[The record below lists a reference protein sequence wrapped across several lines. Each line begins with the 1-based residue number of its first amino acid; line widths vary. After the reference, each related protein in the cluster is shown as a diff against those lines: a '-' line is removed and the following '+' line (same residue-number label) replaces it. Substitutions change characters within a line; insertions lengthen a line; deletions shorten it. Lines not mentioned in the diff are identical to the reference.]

1 VERLPIRLE
10 LGRLRGL
17 SPPLR
22 YLAYVAG
29 ALLVWLV
36 AAGVGVTAGV
46 VVFGGPPEW
55 LTSGSG
61 DTEGTM
67 SAKTGE
73 AGMSKGAALETPGDA
88 KYANCGEAA
97 TPSDAQYANSDEA
110 ATPSDAQYANS
121 GEANPDQN
129 SNANNTVFT
138 HTATDANSRDY
149 YTYISDPAIDGDPN
163 AVVLVAESTDRRNDG
178 DATYDHNIGVW
189 YEGVN
194 EKKWAIFN
202 QDRAAIP
209 AGATFEVIIPP
220 ASETFVHYAKLDNTE
235 GNSTYLDSPLTNR
248 EQDAVLTVTQNWNPG
263 GGRGVYN
270 DHPISVLYDADMR
283 KWAICNRGGA
293 PMPDGAAFN
302 IAVSR
307 VPNS

>member
-1 VERLPIRLE
+1 
-10 LGRLRGL
+10 LRGL

-22 YLAYVAG
+22 SLAYVAV

-36 AAGVGVTAGV
+36 AAGVGATAGV
-46 VVFGGPPEW
+46 VVFGGRPEW
-55 LTSGSG
+55 LTSGPG
-61 DTEGTM
+61 ATEGTM

-73 AGMSKGAALETPGDA
+73 AATPKGAAVESPA
-88 KYANCGEAA
+88 
-97 TPSDAQYANSDEA
+97 DAQYANSDEA
-110 ATPSDAQYANS
+110 T
-121 GEANPDQN
+121 NPGQ
-129 SNANNTVFT
+129 NANAPAKKTVFT

-163 AVVLVAESTDRRNDG
+163 AVVLVAPSTDGGNARG
-178 DATYDHNIGVW
+178 ASYDHNIGVR

-220 ASETFVHYAKLDNTE
+220 ESETFVHYANLDNTE
-235 GNSTYLDSPLTNR
+235 GNSTYLNNPLTNG
-248 EQDAVLTVTQNWNPG
+248 EPDAILTVTQNWNPG
-263 GGRGVYN
+263 GGRGIYN
-270 DHPISVLYDADMR
+270 DHPISVLYDADIR

-293 PMPDGAAFN
+293 PMAGGAAFN

-307 VPNS
+307 IPNP

>member
-1 VERLPIRLE
+1 
-10 LGRLRGL
+10 LRGL

-29 ALLVWLV
+29 ALLVLLV
-36 AAGVGVTAGV
+36 AAGVGATAGV
-46 VVFGGPPEW
+46 VFGGRPEW

-73 AGMSKGAALETPGDA
+73 AATSKGAAVESPA
-88 KYANCGEAA
+88 
-97 TPSDAQYANSDEA
+97 DAQYANSAEA
-110 ATPSDAQYANS
+110 T
-121 GEANPDQN
+121 NPGQN
-129 SNANNTVFT
+129 AKVPAIKTVFT
-138 HTATDANSRDY
+138 HTATDANSRGD

-163 AVVLVAESTDRRNDG
+163 AVVLVAESTDRGNARG
-178 DATYDHNIGVW
+178 VSYDHNIGVW
-189 YEGVN
+189 YESVN

-209 AGATFEVIIPP
+209 AGTTFKVIIPP
-220 ASETFVHYAKLDNTE
+220 ASQRLVHNATPDNTV
-235 GNSTYLDSPLTNR
+235 GNRTYLANPLTVG
-248 EQDAVLTVTQNWNPG
+248 EPDALLTVTQDWNPG

-270 DHPISVLYDADMR
+270 DHPIDILYDADIR
-283 KWAICNRGGA
+283 RWAIYNRDGA

-302 IAVSR
+302 IAVSG
-307 VPNS
+307 VPNP

>member
-1 VERLPIRLE
+1 MPIRLE

-29 ALLVWLV
+29 ALLVLLV
-36 AAGVGVTAGV
+36 AVGVGAMAGV
-46 VVFGGPPEW
+46 VVGGRPEW

-73 AGMSKGAALETPGDA
+73 AATSKGAVVETPG
-88 KYANCGEAA
+88 
-97 TPSDAQYANSDEA
+97 DAQYANSDEA
-110 ATPSDAQYANS
+110 
-121 GEANPDQN
+121 NPGQ
-129 SNANNTVFT
+129 NANAPANKTVFT
-138 HTATDANSRDY
+138 HTATDANSRGD

-163 AVVLVAESTDRRNDG
+163 AVVLVAQSTDRANARG
-178 DATYDHNIGVW
+178 ASYDHNIGVW

-209 AGATFEVIIPP
+209 AGTTFKVIIPP
-220 ASETFVHYAKLDNTE
+220 ASETFVHYAMLDNTV
-235 GNSTYLDSPLTNR
+235 GNSTYLDNPLTNG
-248 EQDAVLTVTQNWNPG
+248 EPDALLTVTQDWNPG

-270 DHPISVLYDADMR
+270 DHPIDILYDADIR
-283 KWAICNRGGA
+283 KWAIYNRDGA

-302 IAVSR
+302 VALGR
-307 VPNS
+307 LPNQ

>member
-1 VERLPIRLE
+1 
-10 LGRLRGL
+10 LRGL

-22 YLAYVAG
+22 YLAYVAV

-36 AAGVGVTAGV
+36 AAGVGTTAGV
-46 VVFGGPPEW
+46 VVFGGRPEW
-55 LTSGSG
+55 LTSGPWA
-61 DTEGTM
+61 TEGTM

-73 AGMSKGAALETPGDA
+73 AVTSKGASLETPGDGQV
-88 KYANCGEAA
+88 ANCEEAA
-97 TPSDAQYANSDEA
+97 TPEGAAVETPGDAQYANPD
-110 ATPSDAQYANS
+110 
-121 GEANPDQN
+121 EANPDQN

-163 AVVLVAESTDRRNDG
+163 VVVLVVPSTDRGNDG

-194 EKKWAIFN
+194 EKEWAIYN
-202 QDRAAIP
+202 QDRAAIS

-235 GNSTYLDSPLTNR
+235 GNSTYLDNPLTNG
-248 EQDAVLTVTQNWNPG
+248 EPDVVLAVTQDWNPG

-270 DHPISVLYDADMR
+270 DHPIGVLYDADIR

-307 VPNS
+307 VPNP

>member
-1 VERLPIRLE
+1 
-10 LGRLRGL
+10 LRDL

-29 ALLVWLV
+29 ALLLWLV
-36 AAGVGVTAGV
+36 AAGVGATAGV
-46 VVFGGPPEW
+46 VVVGGPPER

-67 SAKTGE
+67 SAKTGG
-73 AGMSKGAALETPGDA
+73 AATSKGAAVETPDDA
-88 KYANCGEAA
+88 QEANCGEAA
-97 TPSDAQYANSDEA
+97 TLKGAAVETPDDAQYANYE
-110 ATPSDAQYANS
+110 
-121 GEANPDQN
+121 EANPDQN
-129 SNANNTVFT
+129 ANASKTMFT
-138 HTATDANSRDY
+138 HTATDANSRGY

-163 AVVLVAESTDRRNDG
+163 AVVLVAEGTDRGNDG

-189 YEGVN
+189 YEGAN

-209 AGATFEVIIPP
+209 AGATFEVIIPQ

-235 GNSTYLDSPLTNR
+235 GNSTYLDNPLTNG
-248 EQDAVLTVTQNWNPG
+248 EPDAVLAVTQDWNPG
-263 GGRGVYN
+263 GGRGNYN
-270 DHPISVLYDADMR
+270 DHPIGVLYDADIR

-307 VPNS
+307 VRNP